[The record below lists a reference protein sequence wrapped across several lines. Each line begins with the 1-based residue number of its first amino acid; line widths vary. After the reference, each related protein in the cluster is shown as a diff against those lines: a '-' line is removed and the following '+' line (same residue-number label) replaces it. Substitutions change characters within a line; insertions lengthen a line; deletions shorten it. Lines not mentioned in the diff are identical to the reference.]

1 MSNTTPS
8 PPDTETPVVELTG
21 TLVPTVATEMRRRR
35 ELLGWSQ
42 AEAARRSGV
51 SRTVINEIEHGR
63 RVPQTRTY
71 ERLRA
76 ALGLEIGAAPALL
89 RRHAPQEWTE
99 RQLATLAACVLS
111 GHGGSLAALADAV
124 GVSIPAVREQ
134 LSMLGERL
142 AAVGLCA
149 VEDGDV
155 VRVMPL
161 PWAADAV
168 AEVATLE
175 LERVLSDEAVE
186 VLVIVGLLDLPTR
199 REFEQLRGGE
209 DCEGLLARLCRR
221 GLLLI
226 TRDDSLRGDPYLY
239 RVTATALG
247 VMGHGT
253 LESFQAWCARHAAD
267 PNLGCPGD
275 RESAS

>member
-186 VLVIVGLLDLPTR
+186 VLVI
-199 REFEQLRGGE
+199 GGE